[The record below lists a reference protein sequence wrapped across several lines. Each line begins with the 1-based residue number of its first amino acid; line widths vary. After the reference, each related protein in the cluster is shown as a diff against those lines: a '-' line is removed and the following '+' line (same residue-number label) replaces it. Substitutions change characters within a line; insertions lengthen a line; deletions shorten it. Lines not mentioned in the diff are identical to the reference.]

1 MARIEDYALLSDLQT
16 AAMVST
22 TGSIDWLCL
31 PRFDSPACFAALLD
45 TPDAG
50 HWSLAPAAGGTCTR
64 RRYVDDSVVLETE
77 WVTHDGTVRVID
89 FMPPRGHAPDV
100 VRIVEG
106 VHGAVAMHSDL
117 KLRFEYGR
125 VVPWVRHHN
134 DRVEAL
140 AGPNRV
146 RLRTP
151 APTTGHEMSTVSDFT
166 VRAGDRVPFVL
177 TWSQSHQPAP
187 KTVDAEHA
195 LRDTLTFWADWSA
208 QGNPV
213 RGPYRDAIK
222 RSLVTLKALT
232 YEPTGGIVAAA
243 TTSLPEQIGGG
254 RNWDY
259 RYCWLRDST
268 YTLQALISA
277 GYLAEAKA
285 WREWLLRAV
294 AGEPDDLKIMY
305 ALDGTR
311 YIPEAEL
318 SWLAGYENS
327 RPVRTGNAASEQ
339 LQLDVWGE
347 TLDGLALARNAGIA
361 RRDDAWDLQVALM
374 NHLEGAW
381 DQPDNGLWEMRGA
394 RRHFTH
400 SKVLAWVGANRMA
413 TAVRTHPELHGPAD
427 RWEALA
433 DTIHADVLLHG
444 YDADRNTFTQSYDAP
459 GLDAALLMIPRVG
472 FLPPKDP
479 RVLGTISAIQ
489 NELTEGGLVKRYN
502 TIDSDDGLSG
512 GEGLFL
518 ACSFW
523 LVDALHLAGRQ
534 AQATTLFERL
544 LTLRNDVGLLSEEW
558 DPGTGRQLG
567 NTPQAF
573 SHFPLVTS
581 ALQLHAGRGH
591 HSTHPIT
598 APDDPA
604 A

>member
-1 MARIEDYALLSDLQT
+1 M
-16 AAMVST
+16 
-22 TGSIDWLCL
+22 
-31 PRFDSPACFAALLD
+31 
-45 TPDAG
+45 
-50 HWSLAPAAGGTCTR
+50 
-64 RRYVDDSVVLETE
+64 
-77 WVTHDGTVRVID
+77 
-89 FMPPRGHAPDV
+89 
-100 VRIVEG
+100 RIVEG
-106 VHGAVAMHSDL
+106 VRGAVAMRSDL

-125 VVPWVRHHN
+125 VVPWVRHHQ

-151 APTTGHEMSTVSDFT
+151 APTKGHEMSTVSDFT
-166 VRAGDRVPFVL
+166 VRPGDRVPFVL
-177 TWSQSHQPAP
+177 TWSQSHLPSP
-187 KTVDAEHA
+187 KPVDAEHA
-195 LRDTLTFWADWSA
+195 LRDTLKFWTDWSH

-222 RSLVTLKALT
+222 RSLITLKALT

-318 SWLAGYENS
+318 PWLAGYENS
-327 RPVRTGNAASEQ
+327 RPVRTGNAASDQ

-413 TAVRTHPELHGPAD
+413 TAVRSHPELHGPAD

-433 DTIHADVLLHG
+433 DTIYADVLAHG

-472 FLPPKDP
+472 FLPPTDP
-479 RVLGTISAIQ
+479 RVLGTITAIQ

-502 TIDSDDGLSG
+502 TTDSDDGLSG

-523 LVDALHLAGRQ
+523 LVDALHLAGHKTE
-534 AQATTLFERL
+534 ATTLFERL

-558 DPGTGRQLG
+558 DPNIGRQLG

-591 HSTHPIT
+591 HSSHPIT
-598 APDDPA
+598 APEDPTLQH
-604 A
+604 

>member
-1 MARIEDYALLSDLQT
+1 MARIEDYALLGDLQT
-16 AAMVST
+16 AALVST
-22 TGSIDWLCL
+22 AGSIDWLCL

-50 HWSLAPAAGGTCTR
+50 HWSLAPASGGTCNR
-64 RRYVDDSVVLETE
+64 RHYVDDSIVLETE
-77 WVTHDGTVRVID
+77 WVSGDGTVRVID
-89 FMPPRGHAPDV
+89 FMPPRERAPDV

-106 VHGAVAMHSDL
+106 VRGTVAMRSDL
-117 KLRFEYGR
+117 RLRFEYGR
-125 VVPWVRHHN
+125 VMPWVRHHA
-134 DRVEAL
+134 DHVEAV

-151 APTTGHEMSTVSDFT
+151 APTRGHEMSTVSEFT

-177 TWSQSHQPAP
+177 TWNPSHEPP
-187 KTVDAEHA
+187 PGVVDAERA
-195 LRDTLTFWADWSA
+195 SRDTLTYWADWSK

-213 RGPYRDAIK
+213 RGAYRDAIK
-222 RSLVTLKALT
+222 RSLTTLKALT
-232 YEPTGGIVAAA
+232 YQPTGGIVAAA

-268 YTLQALISA
+268 YTLQALIAA

-294 AGEPDDLKIMY
+294 AGEPADLKIMY
-305 ALDGTR
+305 SLDGTR

-318 SWLAGYENS
+318 PWLAGYENS
-327 RPVRTGNAASEQ
+327 RPVRTGNAASDQ

-361 RRDDAWDLQVALM
+361 SRDAAWDLQVALM

-381 DQPDNGLWEMRGA
+381 DQPDNGLWEIRGA

-413 TAVRTHPELHGPAD
+413 TAVRSHPELHGPAD
-427 RWEALA
+427 RWEVLA
-433 DTIHADVLLHG
+433 DTIHADVLAHG
-444 YDADRNTFTQSYDAP
+444 FDDERNTFTQSYGAP

-479 RVLGTISAIQ
+479 RVLGTIRAIQ
-489 NELTEGGLVKRYN
+489 DELTEGGLVKRYR
-502 TIDSDDGLSG
+502 TSESDDGLSG

-523 LVDALHLAGRQ
+523 LVDALHLAGRTTE
-534 AQATTLFERL
+534 ATTLFERL
-544 LTLRNDVGLLSEEW
+544 LGLRNDVGLLSEEW
-558 DPGTGRQLG
+558 DPHAGRQLG

-581 ALQLHAGRGH
+581 ALQLHVGRGH
-591 HSTHPIT
+591 HSSEPIA
-598 APDDPA
+598 APEPA

>member
-1 MARIEDYALLSDLQT
+1 MARIEDYALLGDLQT
-16 AAMVST
+16 AALVNT
-22 TGSIDWLCL
+22 AGSIDWLCL

-50 HWSLAPAAGGTCTR
+50 HWSVAPAAGGTCTR
-64 RRYVDDSVVLETE
+64 RRYVDDTVVLETE
-77 WVTHDGTVRVID
+77 WVTHGGTVRVID

-106 VHGAVAMHSDL
+106 VRGAVAMRSEL
-117 KLRFEYGR
+117 TLRFEYGR
-125 VVPWVRHHN
+125 VVPWVRHHG
-134 DRVEAL
+134 DQIEAI

-151 APTTGHEMSTVSDFT
+151 AATEGHEMSTVSEFT

-177 TWSQSHQPAP
+177 TWNPSHEPPA
-187 KTVDAEHA
+187 KVVDAERA
-195 LRDTLTFWADWSA
+195 LADTLTFWTDWA
-208 QGNPV
+208 NQGNPV
-213 RGPYRDAIK
+213 HGPYRDAIK
-222 RSLVTLKALT
+222 RSLLTLKALT

-268 YTLQALISA
+268 YTLQALIAA

-294 AGEPDDLKIMY
+294 AGEPADLKIMY

-311 YIPEAEL
+311 FIPESEL
-318 SWLAGYENS
+318 PWLAGYENS
-327 RPVRTGNAASEQ
+327 RPVRTGNAASDQ

-381 DQPDNGLWEMRGA
+381 DQPDNGLWEMRGE

-413 TAVRTHPELHGPAD
+413 AAVRTHPELHGPAD

-433 DTIHADVLLHG
+433 DTIHADVLEHG
-444 YDADRNTFTQSYDAP
+444 YDPNRNTFTQSYGAP

-479 RVLGTISAIQ
+479 RVQGTITAIQ
-489 NELTEGGLVKRYN
+489 NELTEGGLIKRYN
-502 TIDSDDGLSG
+502 TSESDDGLSG

-523 LVDALHLAGRQ
+523 LVDALHLAGHR
-534 AQATTLFERL
+534 AEATTLFERL

-558 DPGTGRQLG
+558 DPGAGRQLG

-581 ALQLHAGRGH
+581 ALQLHSGRGH
-591 HSTHPIT
+591 HSSHPI
-598 APDDPA
+598 AAHDPG
-604 A
+604 